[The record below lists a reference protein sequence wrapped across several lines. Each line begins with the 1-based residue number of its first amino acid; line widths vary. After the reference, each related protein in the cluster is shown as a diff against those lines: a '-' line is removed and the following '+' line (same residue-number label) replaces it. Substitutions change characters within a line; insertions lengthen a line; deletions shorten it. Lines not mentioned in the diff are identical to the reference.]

1 MNCGKSAFFRGVCLL
16 IAGLLSLAAA
26 VQATAGGLEDT
37 RRRGKLLAGVKTDF
51 PPFGFV
57 DRDGTLQGV
66 DIEIARYLARALF
79 DGKDRLE
86 LVAVTSGGRIP
97 FLYSEWIDIIVATM
111 SVSEERRQVLEFSAP
126 YFITG
131 SLLAVFKDS
140 GVQGIADLAGKNV
153 AVIAGT
159 VQEKDLQQQA
169 PTAKQ
174 IRFDKIP
181 EAVAALREKR
191 VDAFCQDDVVILAL
205 VQDNPELRAVGKPFM
220 PRPYAVAVRKGDH
233 EFIGWVNRQLAKMK
247 RDGTYEKIW
256 EKYFAEYGTNLIK
269 P

>member
-1 MNCGKSAFFRGVCLL
+1 MNSGKAAFFRGACLL
-16 IAGLLSLAAA
+16 IAGLLALAAA
-26 VQATAGGLEDT
+26 VQATAGGLEDA
-37 RRRGKLLAGVKTDF
+37 RRRGKLLVGVKTDF

-57 DRDGTLQGV
+57 DLDGALQGV

-79 DGKDRLE
+79 DGEDRLE
-86 LVAVTSGGRIP
+86 FVPVTSGSRIP

-111 SVSEERRQVLEFSAP
+111 SVSEERRQVLEFSEP

-140 GVQGIADLAGKNV
+140 GVQGIADLAGKRV
-153 AVIAGT
+153 AVIAGA
-159 VQEKDLQQQA
+159 VQEKDLQQKA

-205 VQDNPELRAVGKPFM
+205 VKEYPELRAVGKPFM
-220 PRPYAVAVRKGDH
+220 PRPYAVAVRKGDQ

-256 EKYFAEYGTNLIK
+256 AKYFAEFGPNLIK